1 MFIEINFKEVPMKDI
16 SLENLNL
23 LALLPCPLKVP
34 IEMEFNNCFGN
45 ENTTLNYLIEGNAN
59 NQLSYN
65 TQIESYTNI
74 EYIPDITITSGIN
87 NFYSKNF
94 RKKFIE
100 KGYFYDAADYKPN
113 SIFSN
118 INLKDPEGNYTI
130 IASNIL
136 VMVADINALGDIEPP
151 TKWGDLLKP
160 EFEKKVAIRGTNNSF
175 CETTLLSI
183 FKEYGYD
190 GIRKLGKSVK
200 YGWHPSQM
208 VKMVGSGRPEA
219 PAVSVMPYFFT
230 KTIPNK
236 QNVRIIWPEDGAI
249 VSPITMMVK
258 KSCKEKQQKIIDF
271 FTSAKIGEICAGAFL
286 PSLHPEV
293 SNKIP
298 EDATFNWIGWDF
310 IKERDIDALV
320 KKLNTI
326 FIASYRGIVK

>member
-1 MFIEINFKEVPMKDI
+1 MKDI
-16 SLENLNL
+16 SLKDLDL

-34 IEMEFNNCFGN
+34 IEMEFKNHFEN
-45 ENTTLNYLIEGNAN
+45 ENATLNYLIEGNAN

-65 TQIESYTNI
+65 TQIESYTDI
-74 EYIPDITITSGIN
+74 ESIPEITITSGIN
-87 NFYSKNF
+87 NFYSRNF
-94 RKKFIE
+94 QKKFIE
-100 KGYFYDAADYKPN
+100 KGYFYDAANYKAN

-118 INLKDPEGNYTI
+118 IDLKDPEGNYTI

-160 EFEKKVAIRGTNNSF
+160 EFQKKVAIRGTNTSF
-175 CETTLLSI
+175 CETTLLTI
-183 FKEYGYD
+183 FKEHGYE

-200 YGWHPSQM
+200 WGWHPSQM
-208 VKMVGSGRPEA
+208 VKMAGSGRAEA

-236 QNVRIIWPEDGAI
+236 QNVKILWPEDGAI
-249 VSPITMMVK
+249 ISPVTMMVK

-271 FTSAKIGEICAGAFL
+271 FTSTKIGEICAGAFL
-286 PSLHPEV
+286 PSLHSKV

-298 EDATFNWIGWDF
+298 EYATFNWIGWDF

-326 FIASYRGIVK
+326 FIASYRGIVR

>member
-1 MFIEINFKEVPMKDI
+1 MKDI
-16 SLENLNL
+16 NLENLNL

-34 IEMEFNNCFGN
+34 IEMEFNNYFAN
-45 ENTTLNYLIEGNAN
+45 ENTTLKYLIEGNAN

-65 TQIESYTNI
+65 TQIENYTDI
-74 EYIPDITITSGIN
+74 ESIPEITITSGIN

-94 RKKFIE
+94 RKKFID
-100 KGYFYDAADYKPN
+100 KGYFYDAADYEPN

-118 INLKDPEGNYTI
+118 ITLKDPEGNYTI

-136 VMVADINALGDIEPP
+136 VMVIDINALGDIQPP
-151 TKWGDLLKP
+151 TKWGDILKP
-160 EFEKKVAIRGTNNSF
+160 QFEKKVAIRGANNFF
-175 CETTLLSI
+175 CETTLLTI
-183 FKEYGYD
+183 FKEHGYE

-208 VKMVGSGRPEA
+208 VKMAGSGRAEA
-219 PAVSVMPYFFT
+219 PAISIMPYFFT
-230 KTIPNK
+230 KTIQNK
-236 QNVRIIWPEDGAI
+236 ENVKIIWPEDGAI

-258 KSCKEKQQKIIDF
+258 KSCKEKQQRIIDF
-271 FTSAKIGEICAGAFL
+271 FTSDKIAEICAGAFL

-293 SNKIP
+293 PNKLP
-298 EDATFNWIGWDF
+298 KDATFNWIGWDF

-320 KKLNTI
+320 KKLTTI